1 MKRMVGLLGLLLGL
15 AALTACTLGGTLQE
29 LSQTLSVD
37 LSQGT
42 VVEETDDHGGFH
54 GDGERWVAISLEEEI
69 SSALE
74 EAGWQALPLPEPL
87 EAALYGVTQV
97 EGDRTI
103 AEGPCFQREIPRV
116 SNGYY
121 FFQDRHSEATDP
133 TDPEELM
140 ERNSF
145 NFTVALYD
153 RDSQTLYYGEVD
165 T

>member
-54 GDGERWVAISLEEEI
+54 GDGERWVEISLEEDI

-74 EAGWQALPLPEPL
+74 EAGWQELPLPEPL
-87 EAALYGVTQV
+87 EAALYGVTKV

-153 RDSQTLYYGEVD
+153 RDSQTLYYGEED

>member
-54 GDGERWVAISLEEEI
+54 GDGERWVEISLEEEI

-74 EAGWQALPLPEPL
+74 EAGWQELPLPESL
-87 EAALYGVTQV
+87 EAALYGVTKV

-121 FFQDRHSEATDP
+121 FFQDQHSEATDP

-153 RDSQTLYYGEVD
+153 RDSQTLYYGEED

>member
-54 GDGERWVAISLEEEI
+54 GDGERWVEISLEEEI

-74 EAGWQALPLPEPL
+74 EAGWQELPLPEPL
-87 EAALYGVTQV
+87 EAALYGVTKV

-153 RDSQTLYYGEVD
+153 RDSQTLYYGEED